1 MRLGEQ
7 LVALENQLEAVG
19 EERAALSYV
28 FKELKGWTTTDLIL
42 NLREALTP
50 ADQALLQQIADQLM
64 AHLPAQ
70 YITGR
75 AYFRDLTLA
84 VDPRVLIPR
93 PETEELVELI
103 LLENSRADLR
113 VLDMGTGSG
122 AIALSLAQ
130 SQPSWAVTA
139 SDLSAD
145 ALAVATANAQ
155 FHDLPVTFVQSDVF
169 DQLAGVYDLIV
180 SNPPYIAY
188 ADKDEVGRNVLGQE
202 PDSALFA
209 EEEGLAIYRKIA
221 DGAPAHL
228 TKDGKIYLEI
238 GYKQGS
244 SVSDLMQEAF
254 PDKRVRVLKD
264 SLGKDR
270 MVVVDNG

>member
-64 AHLPAQ
+64 THVPAQ

-113 VLDMGTGSG
+113 VLDIGTGSG

-130 SQPSWAVTA
+130 AQPSWAVTA

-155 FHDLPVTFVQSDVF
+155 SHDLPVTFIQSDVF
-169 DQLAGVYDLIV
+169 DQLEGVYDLIV

-188 ADKDEVGRNVLGQE
+188 ADRDEVGRNVLGQE
-202 PDSALFA
+202 PDAALFA

-244 SVSDLMQEAF
+244 SVSALMQTAF
-254 PDKRVRVLKD
+254 PDKRVRVLQD
-264 SLGKDR
+264 AFSKDR

>member
-64 AHLPAQ
+64 THVPAQ

-75 AYFRDLTLA
+75 AHFRDLTLA

-130 SQPSWAVTA
+130 AQPSWAVTA

-155 FHDLPVTFVQSDVF
+155 SHDLPVTFVQSDVF
-169 DQLAGVYDLIV
+169 DQLEGVYDIIV

-202 PDSALFA
+202 PASALFA
-209 EEEGLAIYRKIA
+209 DEEGLAIYRKIA

-228 TKDGKIYLEI
+228 TKEGKLYLEI

-244 SVSDLMQEAF
+244 SVSDLMQTAF

-264 SLGKDR
+264 AFGKDR